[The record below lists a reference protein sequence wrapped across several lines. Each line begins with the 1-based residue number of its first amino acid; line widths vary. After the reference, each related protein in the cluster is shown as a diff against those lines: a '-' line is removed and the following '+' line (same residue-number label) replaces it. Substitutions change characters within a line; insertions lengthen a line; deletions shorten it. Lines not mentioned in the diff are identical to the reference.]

1 VLTDFDPTKT
11 HRMPKFEH
19 SVTTVRD
26 DESEP
31 IILEFYAN
39 YGSRISVSALKSP
52 PAPDDTGNDE
62 AGRTPDDATQDTG
75 GNQEAA
81 GTTPPPPADT
91 DPEQRWM
98 TTTLL
103 ECGELDVGV
112 MPPIPAGLLLLFF
125 NEWTCDIM
133 SA

>member
-1 VLTDFDPTKT
+1 
-11 HRMPKFEH
+11 MPKFEH

-39 YGSRISVSALKSP
+39 YGSRISVSALRSP

-91 DPEQRWM
+91 DPEQR
-98 TTTLL
+98 
-103 ECGELDVGV
+103 
-112 MPPIPAGLLLLFF
+112 
-125 NEWTCDIM
+125 
-133 SA
+133 